1 MSAVKPLVILIALLV
16 GCTHPA
22 PMADYGEPVDRT
34 AIVLTGE
41 LSRDGELKLKS
52 ATGRVYAVRAQGS
65 RFAVSVPAG
74 VYDVTSIDGVRP
86 AVPLSFNGIPGDR
99 LDLGRFDVERGTV
112 APRSGSTGTS
122 AGSTG
127 TSAGSAG
134 TSAVVTR
141 RAGYFGGMSRESP
154 LHYYARTGE
163 RTRPLPVPAGWGGG
177 SRAGMGL
184 GFRSR

>member
-1 MSAVKPLVILIALLV
+1 MSAVKPPVLLIALLV

-22 PMADYGEPVDRT
+22 PMADYGEPIGRND
-34 AIVLTGE
+34 IVLTGE
-41 LSRDGELKLKS
+41 LSGDGQLKLQS

-99 LDLGRFDVERGTV
+99 LDLGRFDMERGTV
-112 APRSGSTGTS
+112 TPRARSTGTS
-122 AGSTG
+122 VAL
-127 TSAGSAG
+127 
-134 TSAVVTR
+134 TR
-141 RAGYFGGMSRESP
+141 RAGYFVGTSSETP

-163 RTRPLPVPAGWGGG
+163 RARPLPVPAGWGGG

-184 GFRSR
+184 GLRSR